1 MNGRS
6 RRVAPLVLFP
16 LLFALAASAGED
28 PVLSTFLQAKSL
40 YRSSRF
46 DEADSALRRL
56 GELIAAPEFA
66 SVRPKVLPAY
76 LFYSAAVAFERKDEA
91 RAKESL
97 KQYFTLEP
105 NATLDKSAYPKSFA
119 KFFEVEKTRVAKDA
133 AASAPPTGLDSIAG
147 NALPDYAS
155 FVPEASFVPTNDGA
169 EAWSESPVRWLLTD
183 DDKRGYR
190 GLADD
195 DARRRWVTDFWRR
208 LDPRPETN
216 ENEFQAEYYRR
227 VQYCDARFSTESLRG
242 SLSDRGMVFI
252 VMGPPTYA
260 SRSVLKN
267 SEDLMTVLENTEVV
281 SFGSGHL
288 TRVDRKGASTVP
300 GEADGEAE
308 SWYYRGERIP
318 KGVPYNEVIFQFFT
332 RKGYGTDVLQKD
344 PRQLTTL
351 GKVQR
356 MIREGHTEVAVR

>member
-1 MNGRS
+1 MSGRL
-6 RRVAPLVLFP
+6 RPVASLLFL
-16 LLFALAASAGED
+16 LLFALVASAADD
-28 PVLSTFLQAKSL
+28 PVLTTFLQAKSL
-40 YRSSRF
+40 YRSARY
-46 DEADSALRRL
+46 ADADDALRRL

-76 LFYSAAVAFERKDEA
+76 LFYSAAVAFERKDEP

-97 KQYFTLEP
+97 KQYFAIAP
-105 NATLDKSAYPKSFA
+105 NAALDPSAYPKSFG
-119 KFFEVEKTRVAKDA
+119 KFFEAEKTKLASANA
-133 AASAPPTGLDSIAG
+133 AAAPPPGMDSIGG

-155 FVPEASFVPTNDGA
+155 FVPEASFLPVNDGA
-169 EAWSESPVRWLLTD
+169 ESWTDSPVRWLLTD

-190 GLADD
+190 ALADD
-195 DARRRWVTDFWRR
+195 DARRRFVTEFWRR
-208 LDPRPETN
+208 LDPRPDTN
-216 ENEFQAEYYRR
+216 DNEYEAEFYRR
-227 VQYCDARFSTESLRG
+227 AQYCDARFSTESVRG

-252 VMGPPTYA
+252 VMGPPTFA

-281 SFGSGHL
+281 SFGSGHI
-288 TRVDRKGASTVP
+288 TRVDRKGASTIP

-332 RKGYGTDVLQKD
+332 RKGYGVGVLQKD

-351 GKVQR
+351 AKVQR
-356 MIREGHTEVAVR
+356 MIREGRTEVAVR